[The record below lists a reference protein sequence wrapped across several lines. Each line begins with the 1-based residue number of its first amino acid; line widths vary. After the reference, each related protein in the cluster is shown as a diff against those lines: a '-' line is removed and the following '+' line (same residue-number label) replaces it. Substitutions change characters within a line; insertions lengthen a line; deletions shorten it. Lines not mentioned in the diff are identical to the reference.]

1 MLCTCPH
8 THTRVYTNA
17 HVHTQAHA
25 HAHVCIYKSTH
36 ICGRSHTGTG
46 THGYKH
52 TNTQAVMYTFTHRHA
67 HLLTHREM
75 YLWGYKNKR
84 SGKRQKLLKQ
94 RGSEKKTSC
103 QIMVARQ
110 EVAACLVHGM
120 GTATCGFRAPRAA
133 LSPQVSHWED
143 PVQHHLRGMPS
154 PPPCLQLGVSQKI
167 LHPGE
172 GPPCLLDPPHL
183 CSPIPS
189 GRPYKTNISL
199 PGPSSNSL
207 TSRAAQDSR
216 HLMALPG
223 SHTTHSLAEPP
234 APPGSPG
241 VPG

>member
-1 MLCTCPH
+1 MTLIAQVLTSIKHLKHLVVQHLIPTTATCFNCSVHVH
-8 THTRVYTNA
+8 THTRVYTHA
-17 HVHTQAHA
+17 HVHTQAYA
-25 HAHVCIYKSTH
+25 HAHVCIYTSTH
-36 ICGRSHTGTG
+36 ICRRSHTG

-75 YLWGYKNKR
+75 YLLGYKNKR

-103 QIMVARQ
+103 QITVARQ
-110 EVAACLVHGM
+110 VVAACLVHGM

-133 LSPQVSHWED
+133 LSPRVSHWED
-143 PVQHHLRGMPS
+143 PVQHCLRGTPS
-154 PPPCLQLGVSQKI
+154 PPPRLQSGISQKI

-189 GRPYKTNISL
+189 GCPYKTNISL
-199 PGPSSNSL
+199 LGPSSNSL
-207 TSRAAQDSR
+207 TS
-216 HLMALPG
+216 
-223 SHTTHSLAEPP
+223 
-234 APPGSPG
+234 
-241 VPG
+241 